1 MDSLMIS
8 ISGVRGIVGEGFTP
22 EIVARFSAAFAAF
35 TGKGIVVVGSDTRT
49 SNYMFK
55 YAVFSGL
62 LSGGSQVI
70 DVGVCPTPS
79 LQLMVEK
86 LKADGGI
93 VITGS
98 HNPAQWNALKFVRSD
113 GLFLYPEQ
121 AKILL
126 KIYNGR
132 KIGRVQWD
140 KVGKVGKDSTAIKNH
155 LDKVLQTVK
164 REKIRSKRF
173 KVVLDSCNGA
183 GALISPELLQRLGCQ
198 VVELN
203 SRPDGRFAHSPE
215 PVASNLTQLSQ
226 LVESEKADIGFA
238 HDADADRV
246 AIVTEQG
253 RILPEDYS
261 LLLATKFTLTNRR
274 GLVVTNLSTTR
285 ALEEVAE
292 QFNCPVKRTKI
303 GDIHVSRCMKEK
315 KAVIGGE
322 GNGGVILPQI
332 HYARDGIA
340 AIALLLEYLAET
352 NESISKLASNLPHYY
367 IIKRK
372 LKTTRENFSLLKIRL
387 RKEFPGAKFNFLDG
401 IKVDLD
407 KSWIHV
413 RHSGTEPVIRI
424 ITEAKTKREAE
435 DLYKIT
441 SSFFKTA

>member
-1 MDSLMIS
+1 MNSLMIS
-8 ISGVRGIVGEGFTP
+8 ISGIRGIVGEGFTP

-35 TGKGIVVVGSDTRT
+35 TEKGTVVVASDTRT

-70 DVGVCPTPS
+70 DVGICPTPS
-79 LQLMVEK
+79 LQLMVEQ

-126 KIYNGR
+126 RIYNGR

-140 KVGKVGKDSTAIKNH
+140 KVGRVRQNSGAIENH
-155 LDKVLQTVK
+155 LGKVLQSVNV
-164 REKIRSKRF
+164 EKIRAKRF

-198 VVELN
+198 VVGLN
-203 SRPDGRFAHSPE
+203 SRPDGKFAHSPE
-215 PVASNLTQLSQ
+215 PIASNLTQLSQ
-226 LVESEKADIGFA
+226 LVKSEKADIGFA

-246 AIVTEQG
+246 AIVTEG
-253 RILPEDYS
+253 GKILPEDYS
-261 LLLATKFTLTNRR
+261 LLLATKFTLANKR

-285 ALEEVAE
+285 ALDEVVG
-292 QFNCPVKRTKI
+292 QFNCPIERTQI
-303 GDIHVSRCMKEK
+303 GDIHVSRRMKEK

-352 NESISKLASNLPHYY
+352 NESISKLADHLPHYY

-372 LKTTRENFSLLKIRL
+372 FKTTREDFPSLKSRLK
-387 RKEFPGAKFNFLDG
+387 KEFPKARFNFIDG
-401 IKVDLD
+401 IKVDLGE
-407 KSWIHV
+407 SWIHI

-424 ITEAKTKREAE
+424 ITEAKTKREAA
-435 DLYKIT
+435 DLCRLT
-441 SSFFKTA
+441 SSFLGTT

>member
-1 MDSLMIS
+1 MNSLMIS
-8 ISGVRGIVGEGFTP
+8 ISGIRGIVGEGFTP

-35 TGKGIVVVGSDTRT
+35 TEKGTVVVASDTRT

-70 DVGVCPTPS
+70 DVGICPTPS
-79 LQLMVEK
+79 LQLMVEQ

-126 KIYNGR
+126 RIYNGR
-132 KIGRVQWD
+132 KIARVQWD
-140 KVGKVGKDSTAIKNH
+140 KVGKVRQNSGAIENH
-155 LDKVLQTVK
+155 LGKVLQSVNV
-164 REKIRSKRF
+164 EKIRAKRF

-198 VVELN
+198 VVGLN
-203 SRPDGRFAHSPE
+203 SRPDGKFAHSPE
-215 PVASNLTQLSQ
+215 PIASNLTELSQ
-226 LVESEKADIGFA
+226 LVKSEKADIGFA

-246 AIVTEQG
+246 AIVTEGG

-261 LLLATKFTLTNRR
+261 LLLATKFTLANER

-285 ALEEVAE
+285 ALDEVVG
-292 QFNCPVKRTKI
+292 QFNCPIERTQI
-303 GDIHVSRCMKEK
+303 GDIHVSRRMKEK

-352 NESISKLASNLPHYY
+352 NESISKLAGHLPHYY

-372 LKTTRENFSLLKIRL
+372 LKTTREDFPSLKRRLK
-387 RKEFPGAKFNFLDG
+387 KEFPEARFNFIDG

-407 KSWIHV
+407 ESWIHI

-424 ITEAKTKREAE
+424 ITEAKTKREAA
-435 DLYKIT
+435 DLYRLT
-441 SSFFKTA
+441 SSFLGTT